1 MKSNSNSNKI
11 SENEN
16 MPAGKPL
23 VNQSFLEN
31 VEIKSLKGK
40 KELKIKKILLE

>member
-11 SENEN
+11 NEN

-40 KELKIKKILLE
+40 QLTCFMSVTV